1 MSTEPEPVF
10 LSVVVP
16 VFNEEANLPALF
28 ARTLPVLRRLGRPF
42 ELVLVDDG
50 SRDATLELLLEA
62 RAENPEV
69 VVVSFV
75 RNFGQ
80 HAAVIAGFAA
90 ARGEF
95 VVTIDADLQNPPEEI
110 PRLVAEYDQGH
121 DLVGTIRVG
130 RQDTLFR
137 KQASKIVNTMTR
149 RMSGIKLRDFGC
161 MLRGYSRP
169 IVKLI
174 ATRGEM
180 GTFIPALASLYAR
193 NPVEI
198 EVKHAS
204 RHAGESKYSLL
215 RLFRL
220 HLDLVTG
227 FSMAPLRILFSAGV
241 VVATIGIVLGL
252 TLGVLRIVY
261 GPEWGAYGLFTL
273 FAILF
278 VFIGAQFFAFGILG
292 EYIGRIFMKVRDRPV
307 YVLRDLQDETIVP
320 ARKPRSAVER
330 RDVEVPR

>member
-1 MSTEPEPVF
+1 VSPESQPVF

-16 VFNEEANLPALF
+16 VFNEEANLATLF
-28 ARTLPVLRRLGRPF
+28 ARTLPVLRALGKSF

-50 SRDATLELLLEA
+50 SRDDTLELLLDA
-62 RAENPEV
+62 RAANPEV

-95 VVTIDADLQNPPEEI
+95 VITLDADLQNPPEEI
-110 PRLVAEYDQGH
+110 PRLVAEYEKGH

-137 KQASKIVNTMTR
+137 KQASKIVNYMTR

-174 ATRGEM
+174 ASRGEM

-198 EVKHAS
+198 EVKHES
-204 RHAGESKYSLL
+204 RHAGQSKYSVIK
-215 RLFRL
+215 LFRL

-227 FSMAPLRILFSAGV
+227 FSMAPLRILFTAGLV
-241 VVATIGIVLGL
+241 IATIGILFGL
-252 TLGVLRIVY
+252 TLLVGRFVFGEAWAAQGV
-261 GPEWGAYGLFTL
+261 FTL

-292 EYIGRIFMKVRDRPV
+292 EYIGRIFMKVRDRPT
-307 YVLRDLQDETIVP
+307 YVQRDLDDETLIP
-320 ARKPRSAVER
+320 ARKPRAAARADAGVKR
-330 RDVEVPR
+330 